1 MSTRRRGREVA
12 LQLLYALEITQAD
25 VEQTLAAPW
34 VENLLS
40 SMMRDFTLTLVKGV
54 AAHRQEIDVLIQEAS
69 TNWALERIALVER
82 NILRYA
88 IYELVFMPEIPPNV
102 TINEAVEVAKKYGT
116 EDAPAFING
125 ILDRVK
131 RDVLLPAEAEHVTVD
146 GCRSAP

>member
-25 VEQTLAAPW
+25 AEQTLTAPW
-34 VENLLS
+34 VEELLS
-40 SMMRDFTLTLVKGV
+40 PVIHDFTLALVRGV
-54 AAHRQEIDVLIQEAS
+54 VTQREAIDVLIQEAS
-69 TNWALERIALVER
+69 TNWSLERIALVER

-116 EDAPAFING
+116 EEAPAFING
-125 ILDRVK
+125 ILDRIK
-131 RDVLLPAEAEHVTVD
+131 RDVLLPATAERVAVD
-146 GCRSAP
+146 GVDSTP